1 LTDSVLSRDGE
12 NHRNDATNATVLPLG
27 WAPRLRLTQQGPTYG
42 VAQMR
47 HLALCLILLAG
58 ALGSTLSIE
67 PNPAIT
73 RSTADY
79 VPEVAALA
87 VPASSE
93 LRELVERFS
102 ADRREL
108 ERFYAVPGSATD
120 RERLREFYRL
130 WLAKVQALDFE
141 KLGVEGRIDVTLL
154 RARAE
159 HELRLLHRDAARTRE
174 MAALV
179 PFADS
184 IAQLQD
190 ARRLLKPVDG
200 RSVAAALA
208 GMKQSLEKARAA
220 LEHRLRSSGEN
231 NANDKSDATSRKD
244 QIGSASERVAAL
256 NVSNVVAMRAA
267 ERAGELQQSL
277 REWFRFYDGYDPL
290 FAWWARQPFQEF
302 TSALDDYRK
311 FLREKVA
318 GADPK
323 AKDEP
328 IIGDPIGRQGL
339 LEDLQNEMIA
349 YSPEELIGIAER
361 EFAWV
366 DTELKRA
373 ARDMGLGDDWRAA
386 LEEIKGAVVEPG
398 AQPALIREFA
408 LESTRFVQERGL
420 VTIPPLAA
428 DAWQM
433 RMLSP
438 EAQKVNPFFLGGDD
452 ILISYPTDTM
462 TQEEKVQSMRANN
475 RHFARAVV
483 FHELLPGHH
492 LQAYWRQRSNPHR
505 NLFSTPF
512 WVEGWALWWEMH
524 LWDLKF
530 TSTPEDRLGALFWR
544 AHRCARIVFSL
555 KFHLGEWTPQQ
566 CIDYLV
572 DRVGHERASATG
584 EVRRSFNGSYS
595 PLYQAGYMLGAMQ
608 LRALYAQQVVGGKM
622 PEREF
627 HDAILRGGPMPIEMV
642 RALVT
647 KEKLPRVF
655 KPSWR
660 FAE

>member
-1 LTDSVLSRDGE
+1 MSHLVSR
-12 NHRNDATNATVLPLG
+12 
-27 WAPRLRLTQQGPTYG
+27 
-42 VAQMR
+42 
-47 HLALCLILLAG
+47 LALLIGTVSTALA
-58 ALGSTLSIE
+58 AE
-67 PNPAIT
+67 PNPAAT
-73 RSTADY
+73 RATADY
-79 VPEVAALA
+79 VPDVAALA
-87 VPASSE
+87 TPASSE

-102 ADRREL
+102 SDRHEL
-108 ERFYAVPGSATD
+108 ERFYHSPGSAVDAT
-120 RERLREFYRL
+120 RLREFFQTWQTKL
-130 WLAKVQALDFE
+130 QAVDFE
-141 KLGVEGRIDVTLL
+141 KLGVEGRIDATLL
-154 RARAE
+154 RTRLE
-159 HELRLLHRDAARTRE
+159 HELRLLDRDAARTKE

-179 PFADS
+179 PFTDA
-184 IAQLQD
+184 IAQLQE
-190 ARRLLKPVDG
+190 ARRLLQPVDAK
-200 RSVAAALA
+200 RAAASLA
-208 GMKQSLEKARAA
+208 EMKKSLEKARAA
-220 LEHRLRSSGEN
+220 LDQGLHP
-231 NANDKSDATSRKD
+231 APKD
-244 QIGSASERVAAL
+244 QASAASEKVALLTVSKVIAL
-256 NVSNVVAMRAA
+256 RAA
-267 ERAGELQQSL
+267 NRVGELQQTL

-290 FAWWARQPFQEF
+290 FGWWARQPYQEF
-302 TSALDDYRK
+302 ATALDDYGK

-318 GADPK
+318 GVDPK

-349 YSPEELIGIAER
+349 YTPEELIGIAER

-366 DTELKRA
+366 DSELKRA
-373 ARDMGLGDDWRAA
+373 ARDMGFGDDWKAA
-386 LEEIKGAVVEPG
+386 LEKIKGDNVAPG
-398 AQPALIREFA
+398 EQPALVRDLA
-408 LESTRFVQERGL
+408 LEATRFVREHHL
-420 VTIPPLAA
+420 VTLPPLAT

-452 ILISYPTDTM
+452 ILVSYPTDTM
-462 TQEEKVQSMRANN
+462 SQEEKEQSMRANN

-492 LQAYWRQRSNPHR
+492 LQAYWRERSNQHR
-505 NLFSTPF
+505 DLFSTPF
-512 WVEGWALWWEMH
+512 WVEGWALWWEFHM
-524 LWDLKF
+524 WDLKF
-530 TSTPEDRLGALFWR
+530 TATPEDRLGALFWR
-544 AHRCARIVFSL
+544 AHRCARIIFSL

-608 LRALYAQQVVGGKM
+608 LRALYAQQVTSGKM
-622 PEREF
+622 PESQF

-647 KEKLPRVF
+647 HEKLPRDF
-655 KPSWR
+655 KPTWR